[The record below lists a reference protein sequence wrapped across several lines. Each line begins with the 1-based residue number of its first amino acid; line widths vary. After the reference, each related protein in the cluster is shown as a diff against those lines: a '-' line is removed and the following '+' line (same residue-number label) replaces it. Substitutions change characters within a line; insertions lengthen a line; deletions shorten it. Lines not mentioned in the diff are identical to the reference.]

1 MIHNNKLAK
10 SELLKIANDTN
21 NFLKNFINKQ
31 NKTFLLKAMRYGI
44 FSGGKKIRSKIL
56 VDVGKIFKVDYK
68 TLIIVSAAVECI
80 HSYSLIHDDLP
91 CMDNDDIRRGKFST
105 HKKFGEA
112 TAVLAG
118 NSLLMLAFE
127 IIGSSELQIK
137 DKAKSLLIYYLSK
150 YSGHTGIAGGQ
161 YLDLRFE
168 HKKISH
174 SKIVDMQIKKTG
186 KLFSFCCIAPA
197 IIKEKK
203 ISVIKDLVSIGS
215 NIGLLF
221 QVADDLLDY
230 KGSNKAVG
238 KKTKKDVK
246 SGKATLINLI
256 GHDKSIKFAYN
267 LKNKII
273 SKLEKYGKKSKN
285 LIQSLEI
292 IISRS
297 S

>member
-10 SELLKIANDTN
+10 SEILKIANDTN

-31 NKTFLLKAMRYGI
+31 NKTFLLKVMRYGI

-118 NSLLMLAFE
+118 NSLLMLAF
-127 IIGSSELQIK
+127 
-137 DKAKSLLIYYLSK
+137 LIYYLSK
-150 YSGHTGIAGGQ
+150 CSGHSGIAGGQ
-161 YLDLRFE
+161 YLDLSFE

-230 KGSNKAVG
+230 KGSSKDVG

-256 GHDKSIKFAYN
+256 GHDKSIKFVYN

-273 SKLEKYGKKSKN
+273 SKLKKYGKKSKN
-285 LIQSLEI
+285 LVQSLEI

>member
-1 MIHNNKLAK
+1 MIRNNLITK
-10 SELLKIANDTN
+10 SELLKIADDTD
-21 NFLKNFINKQ
+21 NFLKSFINKQ
-31 NKTFLLKAMRYGI
+31 NKTFLLKAMKYGI

-68 TLIIVSAAVECI
+68 TLITISAAVECI

-91 CMDNDDIRRGKFST
+91 CMDNDDMRRGKFST

-127 IIGSSELQIK
+127 IIGSSKLKIK
-137 DKAKSLLIYYLSK
+137 NKVKSPLIYHLAK
-150 YSGHTGIAGGQ
+150 CSGHTGIAGGQ
-161 YLDLRFE
+161 YLDLNFE
-168 HKKISH
+168 HKKINH
-174 SKIVDMQIKKTG
+174 GKIMDMQIKKTG

-197 IIKEKK
+197 IIKEKN
-203 ISVIKDLVSIGS
+203 ISVINDLSSIGS
-215 NIGLLF
+215 KIGLLF

-230 KGSNKAVG
+230 KGSSKTVG
-238 KKTKKDVK
+238 KKTRKDIK
-246 SGKATLINLI
+246 SGKATLINSI
-256 GHDKSIKFAYN
+256 GNDKSIEFAYN

-273 SKLEKYGKKSKN
+273 SKLKKYGKKSKS

-292 IISRS
+292 IIRRS

>member
-31 NKTFLLKAMRYGI
+31 NKTFLLKAMRYSI
-44 FSGGKKIRSKIL
+44 FSGGKKVRSKIL
-56 VDVGKIFKVDYK
+56 LDVGKIFKVDYK
-68 TLIIVSAAVECI
+68 TLIIVGAAVECI

-105 HKKFGEA
+105 HKKFDEA

-137 DKAKSLLIYYLSK
+137 NKAKSLLIYYLSK
-150 YSGHTGIAGGQ
+150 SSGHTGIAGGQ

-186 KLFSFCCIAPA
+186 ELFSFCCIAPA

-221 QVADDLLDY
+221 QVVDDLLDY
-230 KGSNKAVG
+230 KDSSKSVG

-256 GHDKSIKFAYN
+256 GHEKSIKFAYN

-273 SKLEKYGKKSKN
+273 SKLKKYGKKSKN

-292 IISRS
+292 IINRS

>member
-1 MIHNNKLAK
+1 
-10 SELLKIANDTN
+10 
-21 NFLKNFINKQ
+21 
-31 NKTFLLKAMRYGI
+31 
-44 FSGGKKIRSKIL
+44 
-56 VDVGKIFKVDYK
+56 
-68 TLIIVSAAVECI
+68 
-80 HSYSLIHDDLP
+80 
-91 CMDNDDIRRGKFST
+91 MDNDDIRRGKFST
-105 HKKFGEA
+105 HKKFDEA

-137 DKAKSLLIYYLSK
+137 DKAKSLLIYHLSK
-150 YSGHTGIAGGQ
+150 CSGHTGVAGGQ

-203 ISVIKDLVSIGS
+203 ISVIKDLVSVGS

-230 KGSNKAVG
+230 KGSSKDVG

-273 SKLEKYGKKSKN
+273 SKLKKYGRKSKN